1 MSSVY
6 LRALGVLLV
15 VLLLTGC
22 GGSDGDSA
30 DDPQKVDE
38 TPDLAQYEV
47 PSAGFSVG
55 VPPNWEA
62 LSADEHPTQE
72 QIEELLGDNPA
83 LQPYLEAM
91 AGEDSLIKFM
101 AIDPD
106 AGSDVSTNLN
116 VVVESPPAGI
126 TREQYFDAS
135 RAQVDQIAPE
145 SEIDAEQVSL
155 PAGEALRVSYE
166 HSQFGSPLGVVQ
178 YVLFEGG
185 KGYTLTFTTLPD
197 ELSRRAAAFER
208 SARSFTIG

>member
-6 LRALGVLLV
+6 LRALGVLLALV
-15 VLLLTGC
+15 VLAGC
-22 GGSDGDSA
+22 GGSDSA

-116 VVVESPPAGI
+116 VVVESPPAGF

-135 RAQVDQIAPE
+135 RAQIDQIFPE

>member
-1 MSSVY
+1 MSPVY
-6 LRALGVLLV
+6 LRALGVLLALV
-15 VLLLTGC
+15 VLAGC
-22 GGSDGDSA
+22 GGSDSA

-55 VPPNWEA
+55 VPPDWEA
-62 LSADEHPTQE
+62 LSADEHATQE
-72 QIEELLGDNPA
+72 QIEDALGDNP
-83 LQPYLEAM
+83 LLRPYLEAM
-91 AGEDSLIKFM
+91 AGEDSLVKFV
-101 AIDPD
+101 AIDAD
-106 AGSDVSTNLN
+106 AESEVRTSFN
-116 VVVESPPAGI
+116 VVVESPPAGV

-135 RAQVDQIAPE
+135 RAVVDQIAPG
-145 SEIDAEQVSL
+145 SEIDAEQISL

-166 HSQFGSPLGVVQ
+166 HSQLGPPLGVVQ

-185 KGYTLTFTTLPD
+185 KGYALTFTTLPD